1 MGVGGGRSPW
11 RLGSVS
17 AVSRKQLLGNYMTVR
32 WSDETRGGL
41 WASRVFVV
49 GSQVMEDVIS
59 GVHAQ
64 VLDRVLRQCLTL
76 LLKVIIVCYS
86 GAC

>member
-1 MGVGGGRSPW
+1 
-11 RLGSVS
+11 
-17 AVSRKQLLGNYMTVR
+17 MTVR

-76 LLKVIIVCYS
+76 LLRCLLDQSRCNSFALLGFKFRFLSVVQKLVIMHN
-86 GAC
+86 ARL